1 MLRDFKTEVWLGI
14 IKVGPVIS
22 TKQGEMMA
30 KLIKAKKFMELSL
43 LIFPKEKAMN
53 MNKVN
58 SKIHGVKFQGAHE
71 YSASPDVDRLWAT
84 AIRMKF
90 YAREVTVNKYD

>member
-1 MLRDFKTEVWLGI
+1 
-14 IKVGPVIS
+14 
-22 TKQGEMMA
+22 
-30 KLIKAKKFMELSL
+30 MELSL